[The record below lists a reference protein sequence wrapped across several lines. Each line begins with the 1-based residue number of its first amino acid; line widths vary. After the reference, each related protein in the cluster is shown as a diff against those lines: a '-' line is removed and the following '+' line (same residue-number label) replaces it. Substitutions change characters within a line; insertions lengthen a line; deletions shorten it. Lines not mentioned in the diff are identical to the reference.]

1 MLVWQPHPASLYGVH
16 VQKCVCR
23 GSQAAAARCL
33 QNSQLR
39 ARGAPGSK
47 AGVADAILVQLQGG
61 GQATVDLERGL
72 AALPAGQRAEVQAQL
87 LALRRL
93 ADAALGGGRG
103 K

>member
-1 MLVWQPHPASLYGVH
+1 
-16 VQKCVCR
+16 
-23 GSQAAAARCL
+23 
-33 QNSQLR
+33 
-39 ARGAPGSK
+39 
-47 AGVADAILVQLQGG
+47 VQLQGG

-103 K
+103 N